1 MDDEGGKEFK
11 EGEILYFHE
20 IFFIIIL
27 QSSHKQKRRRQDF
40 KHVSEIKQTF
50 FLMMMRENSLFCRI
64 QVRKS

>member
-1 MDDEGGKEFK
+1 MMKVERSLKR
-11 EGEILYFHE
+11 GEILYFHE

-50 FLMMMRENSLFCRI
+50 FFDDDEG
-64 QVRKS
+64 K